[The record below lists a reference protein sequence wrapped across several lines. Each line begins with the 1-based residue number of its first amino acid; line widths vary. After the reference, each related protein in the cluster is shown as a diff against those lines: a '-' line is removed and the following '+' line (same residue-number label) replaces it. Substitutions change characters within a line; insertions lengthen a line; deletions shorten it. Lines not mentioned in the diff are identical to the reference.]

1 MLPFYKHCYV
11 FCIQLDTNQ
20 IVSSSMHLISNHRI
34 EFINFLS
41 GEFKMK
47 KTLLVLALAAAF
59 VPVLAQAEAGDI
71 VVRLRATHVAPDE
84 SSNLGGQTDAIYGAG
99 TAAALYGSA
108 DAKLQVGSNTIPEID
123 FSYYITKNIAAELI
137 LALGTRHDVK
147 VSGAGGLVAHDL
159 GSVNLLPPTL
169 TAQWHFMPDTMFD
182 PYLGAGG
189 AYVLGMDR
197 SLTAN
202 VGALGLPIR
211 TDRHAFGAVLQA
223 GIDVNLQDK
232 WLLNFDVK
240 KLWFNTDVKLD
251 ATAAGLAPAGY
262 QKIDSLDV
270 DPWVISI
277 GFGKKF

>member
-1 MLPFYKHCYV
+1 MLIFYKHSYV
-11 FCIQLDTNQ
+11 LCSPLDTNQ
-20 IVSSSMHLISNHRI
+20 IVSSSMHLIFNHQI

-223 GIDVNLQDK
+223 GLDVNLQDK